1 MEQATTVTAPKL
13 VAPKEAAGYLG
24 VSEKWLE
31 RDRWAGAKIP
41 YVKIGRHVRYRMS
54 DLVRFVDENTEGA
67 A

>member
-31 RDRWAGAKIP
+31 RDRWAGAKI
-41 YVKIGRHVRYRMS
+41 VRYRMS